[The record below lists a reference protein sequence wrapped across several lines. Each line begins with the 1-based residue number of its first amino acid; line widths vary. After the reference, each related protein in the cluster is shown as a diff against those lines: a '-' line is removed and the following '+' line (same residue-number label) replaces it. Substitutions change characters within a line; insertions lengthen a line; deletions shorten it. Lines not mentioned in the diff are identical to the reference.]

1 MPASGGA
8 DSLVMADRAV
18 AMAEAGCKAVCVL
31 GVDFM
36 SENVRAILDNAGHT
50 GVAVYRMAADAI
62 GCTLAE
68 AAESAAYL
76 RWLDGAADTG
86 RGVHVIYINTSL
98 RTKAEANARVPTIT
112 CTSSNVVK
120 TVLQAF
126 AQVRAV
132 TSTDRSP
139 SAVVLRSYHVQVFV
153 PTFFFATPIAGA
165 LLLREC
171 ATACWLQL
179 AEACGP
185 G

>member
-1 MPASGGA
+1 M
-8 DSLVMADRAV
+8 

-50 GVAVYRMAADAI
+50 DVAVYRMSADDI

-68 AAESAAYL
+68 AAESPAYL
-76 RWLDGAADTG
+76 KWLDGAAETG
-86 RGVHVIYINTSL
+86 NGMHVIYINTSL

-126 AQVRAV
+126 AQV
-132 TSTDRSP
+132 
-139 SAVVLRSYHVQVFV
+139 
-153 PTFFFATPIAGA
+153 
-165 LLLREC
+165 C
-171 ATACWLQL
+171 QL
-179 AEACGP
+179 P
-185 G
+185 QPLP